1 MGTWRSYLAFRTDV
15 DLGTPL
21 MGAEPKPWTTP
32 GWTFLEGPIDNAS
45 SFEEK
50 VAGLAGPALFAVVCD
65 SDFAQVRGY
74 IDGVRQ
80 WEVFINY
87 QSAAA
92 YDAPVPSI
100 PTADD
105 QALLER
111 IETWGATM
119 TSASV
124 DRAELRRLLSAN
136 FVFADDG
143 LIGLTQ
149 LLGIVSVDV
158 QPFGEFKTID

>member
-1 MGTWRSYLAFRTDV
+1 MGTWSAYLALRAPV
-15 DLGTPL
+15 DLGTLL

-32 GWTFLEGPIDNAS
+32 GWTFLEGRIDKAS
-45 SFEEK
+45 SFEES
-50 VAGLAGPALFAVVCD
+50 VSGLAGPALFAVVCD
-65 SDFAQVRGY
+65 SDFAHVKGFT
-74 IDGVRQ
+74 DGVRQ

-87 QSAAA
+87 QRAAD

-100 PTADD
+100 PGADD
-105 QALLER
+105 QALIEC

-119 TSASV
+119 TSTSV

-143 LIGLTQ
+143 LLALTQ
-149 LLGIVSVDV
+149 LLGIVSADV
-158 QPFGEFKTID
+158 QPFGKFKTID

>member
-21 MGAEPKPWTTP
+21 MGAEPQPWTTP
-32 GWTFLEGPIDNAS
+32 GWTLLEGPIDNGS
-45 SFEEK
+45 SFEK
-50 VAGLAGPALFAVVCD
+50 KATGLAGPALFAVVCD

-74 IDGVRQ
+74 TDGARQ
-80 WEVFINY
+80 WEVFINHR
-87 QSAAA
+87 SAAA

-100 PTADD
+100 PAADD

-124 DRAELRRLLSAN
+124 DHAKLRRLLSAN

-158 QPFGEFKTID
+158 QPFGEFKTMD